1 MYKGTFEV
9 GPTRDL
15 ADRNS
20 RTFDER
26 EAELKKIEEIRAAQ
40 RKREAN
46 ANYKRFAQYNLA
58 ETERMIWLA
67 LNHPVANAMLFF
79 VVDQM
84 DKLNALTCTYKVLS
98 EALGVSVSSIKRG
111 AKVLKDYGF
120 MRIAR
125 NGTANVY
132 YVDDAIYW
140 KNKGNNKWQSKF
152 AANVVLSLSEQDED
166 YQCAAM
172 RGDRIEVWG
181 DEYIVCNETGEAVPA
196 G

>member
-1 MYKGTFEV
+1 MYRGTIDV
-9 GPTRDL
+9 GYSRDITNT
-15 ADRNS
+15 NS

-26 EAELKKIEEIRAAQ
+26 EAELKKIEEIKAAQ

-111 AKVLKDYGF
+111 AKVLKDCDF
-120 MRIAR
+120 IRIAR

-152 AANVVLSLSEQDED
+152 AANVVLALSEQDED
-166 YQCAAM
+166 YQSTVVQ
-172 RGDRIEVWG
+172 GEKIEIFG
-181 DEYIVCNETGEAVPA
+181 EEYATGNSV
-196 G
+196 GKSKLGT